1 MARTTGGDRGIE
13 SYQGATGC
21 LFVIGAVL
29 PMLWAAWVVVRIGV
43 ANSPLW
49 GQQAVESTYPRDMT
63 ELWVTAV
70 ILTLTALVFV
80 VVAVRSAGRRRSTLV
95 FAVVTSLAAAVNW
108 AILLL
113 P

>member
-1 MARTTGGDRGIE
+1 MTRTAGDGRGLE

-29 PMLWAAWVVVRIGV
+29 PTLWAIWVVLRIGI

-49 GQQAVESTYPRDMT
+49 GQQSADSTYPRDMT

-70 ILTLTALVFV
+70 ILTLTAVAFI
-80 VVAVRSAGRRRSTLV
+80 VVAVRSPARRRSTLV
-95 FAVVTSLAAAVNW
+95 FTIVTSFAAIVNW

-113 P
+113 R